1 MRQSG
6 SRSHRLPG
14 SPWQHDGTQHS
25 FYVLALQSHLPRI
38 PVTKEA
44 GPPHSAY
51 TFHIY
56 KVPGRLQMPS
66 SDSSVLFLQ
75 IPGAIFMTLVEY

>member
-1 MRQSG
+1 MG
-6 SRSHRLPG
+6 A
-14 SPWQHDGTQHS
+14 GTTDFLAVLGNMMGHS
-25 FYVLALQSHLPRI
+25 IVCITSAVTPSQD

-56 KVPGRLQMPS
+56 KVPRRLQMPS